1 MASINR
7 SDVVVFLVEIILVI
21 WTRMCAKYLSEIFL
35 GQGKCLFKSAI
46 MKSLLNVIYY
56 PTQTEVITTDYVLQ
70 NLIALVAVG

>member
-46 MKSLLNVIYY
+46 MKSMLNVRSIILLKPRLLLLTMYY
-56 PTQTEVITTDYVLQ
+56 KI
-70 NLIALVAVG
+70 